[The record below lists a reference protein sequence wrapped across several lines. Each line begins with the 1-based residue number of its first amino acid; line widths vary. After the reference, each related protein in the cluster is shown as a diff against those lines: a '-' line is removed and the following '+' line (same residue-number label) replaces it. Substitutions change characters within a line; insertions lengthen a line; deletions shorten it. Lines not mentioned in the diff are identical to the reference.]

1 MEQIKIAI
9 VGVGNCASALVQGIN
24 YYRQA
29 EQEEAVGL
37 MHWELGGYQPG
48 DIDVVT
54 AYDIDRRKVGRDV
67 NNAIFQLPNCT
78 TVFFG
83 DFADSGTKVKMGP
96 VLDGVA
102 QHMTDHDPQYRFDP
116 ADASEPTMA
125 DVVSDLVNSGAQVL
139 VNFLPVGS
147 QQATEFY
154 LKCALEAGVGVV
166 NCIPVFIASNPEWA
180 ERFASRGLPIIGD
193 DVKSQ
198 MGATIVH
205 RTLTDLFRRRGVK
218 LTRTYQLNT
227 GGNTDFLNMLD
238 RKRLTTKK
246 VSKTEAVQ
254 SVAQRRLDDADIH
267 IGPSDYVPWQQDNK
281 VGFIRMEGKLFGDV
295 EMNLEMRL
303 SVEDSPNSAGVVID
317 AVRCVRLAIENG
329 QGGALEGP
337 SSFFCKHPPRQ
348 VSDDEAWRLVNEFI
362 ASSTVVDGSKTT
374 RN

>member
-9 VGVGNCASALVQGIN
+9 VGVGNCASALVQGIH

-48 DIDVVT
+48 DIEVVT
-54 AYDIDRRKVGRDV
+54 AYDIDRRKVGQDV
-67 NNAIFQLPNCT
+67 NNAIFQPPNCT

-83 DFADSGTKVKMGP
+83 DLPDSGTDVKMGP

-102 QHMTDHDPQYRFDP
+102 QHMADHDPQYRFDT

-125 DVVSDLVNSGAQVL
+125 DVVSDLVNSGTQVL
-139 VNFLPVGS
+139 VNFLPVGA

-295 EMNLEMRL
+295 DMNLEMRL

-317 AVRCVRLAIENG
+317 AVRCVRLAIDNG

-337 SSFFCKHPPRQ
+337 SAFFCKHPPRQ

>member
-9 VGVGNCASALVQGIN
+9 VGVGNCASALVQGVH

-48 DIDVVT
+48 DIEVVT
-54 AYDIDRRKVGRDV
+54 AYDIDRRKIGQEV
-67 NNAIFQLPNCT
+67 NTAIFQPPNCT
-78 TVFFG
+78 TKFFS
-83 DFADSGTKVKMGP
+83 DLPESGTSVKMGML
-96 VLDGVA
+96 LDGVA
-102 QHMTDHDPQYRFDP
+102 PHMADHDPRYRFDP
-116 ADASEPTMA
+116 ADAPEPTMA
-125 DVVSDLVNSGAQVL
+125 EVVNDLVNSEAQVL
-139 VNFLPVGS
+139 VNFLPVGA
-147 QQATEFY
+147 QRATEFY
-154 LKCALEAGVGVV
+154 LECALEAGVAVV
-166 NCIPVFIASNPEWA
+166 NCIPVFIASNPDWA
-180 ERFASRGLPIIGD
+180 ERFASRGLPLVGD

-205 RTLTDLFRRRGVK
+205 RSLTDLFRRRGVK

-238 RKRLTTKK
+238 RKRLITKK

-281 VGFIRMEGKLFGDV
+281 VAFIRMEGKLFGDV
-295 EMNLEMRL
+295 DMHLEMRL

-317 AVRCVRLAIENG
+317 AIRCAGLAMDCG
-329 QGGALEGP
+329 RGGVLEGP

-348 VSDDEAWRLVNEFI
+348 VSDDEAWHLVNEFI
-362 ASSTVVDGSKTT
+362 ASCSAIDDGGTT